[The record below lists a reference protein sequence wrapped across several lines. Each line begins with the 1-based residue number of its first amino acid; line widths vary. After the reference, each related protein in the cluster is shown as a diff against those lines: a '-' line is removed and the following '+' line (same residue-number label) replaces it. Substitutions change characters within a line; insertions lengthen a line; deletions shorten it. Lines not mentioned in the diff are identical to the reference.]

1 MSAGAPG
8 DRFAPG
14 ALRRLSGRELEALY
28 ADLHRR
34 VFACYEDGELATE
47 SGRVDRDTAAA
58 RAQAQAQAAPLI
70 EQARAVHA
78 ERLAR
83 LRRRARRWWIATVVV
98 AVAGGGALLWLL
110 ARG

>member
-1 MSAGAPG
+1 MSAAPPG
-8 DRFAPG
+8 DPLAPE

-28 ADLHRR
+28 AGLHRR
-34 VFACYEDGELATE
+34 VFECYDDGELAAE
-47 SGRVDRDTAAA
+47 SGRVDHGTATA
-58 RAQAQAQAAPLI
+58 RAQAQAAPLI

-78 ERLAR
+78 ERVAR

-98 AVAGGGALLWLL
+98 AIAGCGTIAWLLL

>member
-1 MSAGAPG
+1 MNAASPG
-8 DRFAPG
+8 DPVAPE

-34 VFACYEDGELATE
+34 VFACYDEGERAAE
-47 SGRVDRDTAAA
+47 AGCVDRDTATA
-58 RAQAQAQAAPLI
+58 RAQARAAPLI

-78 ERLAR
+78 ERVAR

-98 AVAGGGALLWLL
+98 AIAGCGTIAWLLL

>member
-1 MSAGAPG
+1 MSAAPSV
-8 DRFAPG
+8 DPAAPE

-34 VFACYEDGELATE
+34 VFACYEDGELAAE

-58 RAQAQAQAAPLI
+58 RAQAQAAPLI